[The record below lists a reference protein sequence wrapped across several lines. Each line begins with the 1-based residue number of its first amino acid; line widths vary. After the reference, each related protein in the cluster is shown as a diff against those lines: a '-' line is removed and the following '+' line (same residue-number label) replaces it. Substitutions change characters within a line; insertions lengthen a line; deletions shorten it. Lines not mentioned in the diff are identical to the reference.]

1 MQLDGRV
8 AREDVELG
16 GKRIRT
22 GDVVIS
28 VLGAANR
35 DLEAFADPESLDVG
49 RRGNSHLS
57 FGRGVH
63 YCLGGPLAI
72 MEARIALAGLLDRY
86 SSLRLA
92 VEPEY
97 REGVAL
103 RGVDQLWIKVG

>member
-1 MQLDGRV
+1 M
-8 AREDVELG
+8 
-16 GKRIRT
+16 
-22 GDVVIS
+22 
-28 VLGAANR
+28 
-35 DLEAFADPESLDVG
+35 
-49 RRGNSHLS
+49 
-57 FGRGVH
+57 
-63 YCLGGPLAI
+63 AI